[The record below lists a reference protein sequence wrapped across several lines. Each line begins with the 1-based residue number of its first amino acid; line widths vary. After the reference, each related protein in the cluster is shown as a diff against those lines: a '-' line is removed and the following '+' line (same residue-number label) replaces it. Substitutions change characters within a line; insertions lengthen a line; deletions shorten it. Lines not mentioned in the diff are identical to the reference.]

1 MIDRGRSTRTETF
14 LEVPAPAPADAEA
27 VERCLL
33 ARDLLLPPIPK
44 NEEVCFSVVDIVLS
58 QAAVSDSGTAM
69 PKSCAS

>member
-1 MIDRGRSTRTETF
+1 
-14 LEVPAPAPADAEA
+14 
-27 VERCLL
+27 
-33 ARDLLLPPIPK
+33 LLLPPIPK